1 MTGSPYDWLPDRH
14 LGVATTLA
22 HSDELI
28 GQVSALLFQFQTQ
41 QGDVIG
47 LRSEKHGPVV
57 RTVVDR
63 ISPMPP
69 KIPRLVADA
78 LVALRAAIEHA
89 IFAEVE
95 YLDGPLGEKAAKLV
109 EMPAAET
116 YDAFQEWKKKRRK
129 NGPHSLQDGSELVRR
144 ISALQPFHRLQN
156 PQQHP
161 LALLV
166 SHTNHAKHRT
176 PASTAVLIAA
186 MYGDAKV
193 PRTIDALLP
202 GPKGPVSVGDVIG
215 EAPLGVVV
223 PITMFPTVGI
233 NRPGTDEWPVMLN
246 ELREIAEWVRL
257 QAVPRLITGGS
268 PPVTP
273 LPARYDISVAHDDER
288 LAIAAGSAT
297 SAAAGHALRLASAVG
312 RLDLAELI
320 SSIDG
325 ALDPLVLSEWLGGLP
340 DEEIHKRAECLAT
353 TRGGRPTTNQQ
364 KLDALRQ
371 LRGEAVEYTEQR
383 RQPTP
388 QSQ

>member
-89 IFAEVE
+89 TFAEVE

-129 NGPHSLQDGSELVRR
+129 NGPPSLQDGSELVRR

-166 SHTNHAKHRT
+166 SHTNHAKRRT

-186 MYGDAKV
+186 MYEDAKV

-246 ELREIAEWVRL
+246 ELREIGMGPLAGGAAPRHRR
-257 QAVPRLITGGS
+257 VPTSDAAPRALRHFGR
-268 PPVTP
+268 
-273 LPARYDISVAHDDER
+273 ARR
-288 LAIAAGSAT
+288 R
-297 SAAAGHALRLASAVG
+297 AAGHRSWVG
-312 RLDLAELI
+312 DLG
-320 SSIDG
+320 SG
-325 ALDPLVLSEWLGGLP
+325 
-340 DEEIHKRAECLAT
+340 T
-353 TRGGRPTTNQQ
+353 TRAAFGERGWTSRSRRADQFDRRRP
-364 KLDALRQ
+364 RPP
-371 LRGEAVEYTEQR
+371 GAVRMVWRTAR
-383 RQPTP
+383 
-388 QSQ
+388 